1 MKKNL
6 LFLLFFLHAATG
18 HTIVVAAR
26 YGIVVTPIADLVGS
40 PIQTFFPEMSVD
52 KAYQQ
57 LVLCGA
63 EKKLWIGCPRLH
75 QLIAHEMVEVLDQTQ
90 NEYKIKT
97 PHLFY
102 VTGATQEQHNCFWT
116 DKKNIVLVE
125 ELEQNKTVSL
135 AQFPSFNKNN
145 PTIVLVKPF
154 FDNKTNQT
162 YSVGTR
168 FVCKQITNKQATIFT
183 YDPQNHKGSSTKID
197 AHYYCLQ
204 PKTEEQ
210 QKKLF
215 VRLLK
220 YWTQPE
226 HIAYVFG
233 GCSFTEPCS
242 KNFEKKTA
250 DHKPLAYTRIESENK
265 TKNGFDCAGI
275 IVRAAQAAGLDFPY
289 KNTHTIKECL
299 PHLSI
304 ADQIVEGDLI
314 WIPGHVMAVSNT
326 KEHRLVEAR
335 SYSHGYGIVQE
346 IELCKVFKDIKTYDD
361 LLQAFKTKTKIQR
374 LDSSGVVRDTIS
386 DLKLIKFGYRPHA

>member
-6 LFLLFFLHAATG
+6 IILLVALHVITCQ
-18 HTIVVAAR
+18 TLIMAAR
-26 YGIVVTPIADLVGS
+26 YGIVVKPIADLVGS

-75 QLIAHEMVEVLDQTQ
+75 QLIAHEMVEVLDQTPY
-90 NEYKIKT
+90 EYKIKT

-102 VTGATQEQHNCFWT
+102 VTGTNKEQHNCFWT

-125 ELEQNKTVSL
+125 ELEQNKSVSL
-135 AQFPSFNKNN
+135 AHFPSFNKNN
-145 PTIVLVKPF
+145 PIIVLIKPF
-154 FDNKTNQT
+154 FDTRTNQT

-168 FVCKQITNKQATIFT
+168 FVCKQITSKNAIIFT
-183 YDPQNHKGSSTKID
+183 YDAQNSKGSSAKID

-204 PKTEEQ
+204 PKTEDH

-215 VRLLK
+215 VKLLK
-220 YWTQPE
+220 YWTKPE

-233 GCSFTEPCS
+233 GCSYTQPCS
-242 KNFEKKTA
+242 KNFEKKIA
-250 DHKPLAYTRIESENK
+250 DHKQHAYIRLESENK

-299 PHLSI
+299 PHLSTT
-304 ADQIVEGDLI
+304 DQIVEGDLI
-314 WIPGHVMAVSNT
+314 WIPGHVMAVSDI
-326 KEHRLVEAR
+326 KEQRLIESR

-361 LLQAFKTKTKIQR
+361 LLQAFRNKNKIQR
-374 LDSSGVVRDTIS
+374 LDSSGVVRDTIG
-386 DLKLIKFGYRPHA
+386 DLKLIKFGYRPQT